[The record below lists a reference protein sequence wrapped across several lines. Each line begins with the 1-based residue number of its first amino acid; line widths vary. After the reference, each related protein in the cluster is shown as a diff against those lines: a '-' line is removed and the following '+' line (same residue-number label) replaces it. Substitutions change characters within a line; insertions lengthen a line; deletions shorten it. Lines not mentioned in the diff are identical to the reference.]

1 MAVFYFYLGNGFYEF
16 ERPDIVADPRAL
28 ANISVDKYKLS
39 ILGSVKRGDN
49 LEYIIKQNDTMPALE
64 ASLLNEDGSPINLE
78 MCGVHF
84 HMSTRR
90 GEIKIDRP
98 AEIVDAENGK
108 VKVAWQEGDAEEAGL
123 YKCEFEIVFTD
134 STILTVPNDGYF
146 LVRVIKEIA

>member
-1 MAVFYFYLGNGFYEF
+1 M
-16 ERPDIVADPRAL
+16 ADPRAL

-39 ILGSVKRGDN
+39 ILGSVKRSDN

-98 AEIVDAENGK
+98 AEIITKTESK
-108 VKVAWQEGDAEEAGL
+108 SSMAGGR
-123 YKCEFEIVFTD
+123 YGRSRPI
-134 STILTVPNDGYF
+134 
-146 LVRVIKEIA
+146 